1 MEEMLSQVLSAG
13 LQEIGIDT
21 AFTEKFLA
29 YGEAVLKANQ
39 SFNLLGNVEPREFV
53 VKHILDSLAGIAAI
67 DSAKTVLDMGTGAGL
82 PGFPLAICLP
92 DVQFTLVDA
101 TEKKVHFLSETAE
114 MLGVQNLRAIAGRAE
129 ELGRGTMREY
139 FDLCVSRAMAP
150 MEKLAE
156 YCLPL
161 VKVGGRLVAY
171 KGPKAKEE
179 LEAAKTAVQAL
190 GGGESSVRAVNV
202 PFLEGERNLIV
213 IAKTRQTPGKYP
225 RTNAQIKNKPIR

>member
-21 AFTEKFLA
+21 AFAEKLLA

-101 TEKKVHFLSETAE
+101 TEKKVHFLSE
-114 MLGVQNLRAIAGRAE
+114 
-129 ELGRGTMREY
+129 ELGRGTMRER